1 MREVAL
7 LKRALKNAIGPSVGI
22 VIGGIAF
29 RLSYPKLYNET
40 WPNIFVQ
47 AALYL
52 AVSYVACFLVN
63 LLIEA
68 VTSEK

>member
-1 MREVAL
+1 M
-7 LKRALKNAIGPSVGI
+7 LKRALKTAIGPSVGI
-22 VIGGIAF
+22 AIGGIAF

-47 AALYL
+47 AVFAL

-68 VTSEK
+68 VRAKASEK

>member
-1 MREVAL
+1 M
-7 LKRALKNAIGPSVGI
+7 LKRALRNAIGPSAGI

-47 AALYL
+47 AVLYL
-52 AVSYVACFLVN
+52 AVSYVACFLVH

-68 VTSEK
+68 ARSKASEK